1 MHAPLTFA
9 RFRFEPDSARLWSGK
24 REIKLT
30 PKAAGVLGM
39 LIERAGEPV
48 SKDELFG
55 RVWRGT
61 VVTDDAL
68 VTCIQEL
75 RKALGDDAKHPK
87 FIETRHRRGYRFAAA
102 LSSAPQ
108 AAAAA
113 GTPDATHPDATSPDA
128 TIAVL
133 PFTDM
138 SPGRDQDYLCEG
150 LAEELIDALTHV
162 DGLRVAARSSS
173 FQFRGAGPDA
183 KQVGRDLGVDSLL
196 AGSVRKAGD
205 RLRITVQLIDTAT
218 GYHKWSER
226 FDREL
231 GDLFAIQDEI
241 AETVAGMLRGSALS
255 KREKRAVRRTQT
267 ATDTYEYFLRG
278 RQSLHRLTRPALE
291 HSREMFRAAIEI
303 DAEYAP
309 AWAGLATAY
318 AQEYEWWGSNPEHLR
333 EADRASGIAMQL
345 NPELADAHVARGFA
359 MSLHRHY
366 DQAEEHFEAA
376 VRINPQLYD
385 AWYLFGRSC
394 FARGQIER
402 SAELFGKAAAARPE
416 DFQSCYLQ
424 GQSLRMSGH
433 PAEAKAVNE
442 ESLRRAERALAL
454 NPRDIR
460 VLSLGGGALQDAGDL
475 ARAQEWANRAL
486 EIDPAD
492 LSAILNAALI
502 YAKAGLKENALV
514 MLERAFGLG
523 WGKRDWIEHD
533 TDYDSLRDDPRF
545 KALLAKLK

>member
-1 MHAPLTFA
+1 
-9 RFRFEPDSARLWSGK
+9 
-24 REIKLT
+24 
-30 PKAAGVLGM
+30 M

-55 RVWRGT
+55 RIWRGT

-87 FIETRHRRGYRFAAA
+87 FIETRHRRGYRFAAE
-102 LSSAPQ
+102 LSGAP

-113 GTPDATHPDATSPDA
+113 ASAPDATHPDA

-173 FQFRGAGPDA
+173 FQFRGAALDV

-196 AGSVRKAGD
+196 EGSVRKAGD
-205 RLRITVQLIDTAT
+205 RLRINVQLIDTRT

-255 KREKRAVRRTQT
+255 RREKRAVRRVQT

-278 RQSLHRLTRPALE
+278 RQSLHRMTRPALE
-291 HSREMFRAAIEI
+291 HSREMFRAAIEL

-309 AWAGLATAY
+309 AWAGLATAH
-318 AQEYEWWGSNPEHLR
+318 AQVFEWWGSRPEDLR
-333 EADRASGIAMQL
+333 EADRASKIAMEL
-345 NPELADAHVARGFA
+345 NPELAEAHVARGFA
-359 MSLHRHY
+359 LSLHRDY
-366 DQAEEHFEAA
+366 DRAEQHFEAA
-376 VRINPQLYD
+376 IRINPQLYD

-402 SAELFGKAAAARPE
+402 SAELFGNAAAARPE
-416 DFQSCYLQ
+416 DFQSSYLQ

-433 PAEAKAVNE
+433 LELANTVNQ
-442 ESLRRAERALAL
+442 ESLRRAERTLAL

-460 VLSLGGGALQDAGDL
+460 VLSLGSGAVQEAGDL
-475 ARAQEWANRAL
+475 PRAQEWARRAL

-492 LSAILNAALI
+492 MSAIVNASLV
-502 YAKAGLKENALV
+502 YAKAGLKDEALV
-514 MLERAFGLG
+514 LLERAFGLG
-523 WGKRDWIEHD
+523 WGKRDWVEHD
-533 TDYDSLRDDPRF
+533 TDYDSLREDPRF
-545 KALLAKLK
+545 QAMLAKLK